1 MFLTLLGFSIY
12 ISLVDLK
19 QHRISNRSLLTGTI
33 AFALF
38 ALLEE
43 RTLYWS
49 SSLLTLAFAPV
60 AFKAKI
66 GAGDIKLTS
75 LLALFFLPLEHS
87 ILVDA
92 LICFVVISS
101 AFLIFNIA
109 KENSLK
115 SSIALAP
122 AICGAVIW
130 CAR

>member
-1 MFLTLLGFSIY
+1 MFIALLGFSIY
-12 ISLVDLK
+12 ISLVDVMR
-19 QHRISNRSLLTGTI
+19 HRITNRSLLIGAI
-33 AFALF
+33 AFALLAIF
-38 ALLEE
+38 EE

-49 SSLLTLAFAPV
+49 SSLLTLALAPV
-60 AFKAKI
+60 ALSAKI

-75 LLALFFLPLEHS
+75 LLALYFLPLEHS
-87 ILVDA
+87 ILVQA

>member
-1 MFLTLLGFSIY
+1 MFIALLGFSIY
-12 ISLVDLK
+12 ISLVDIK
-19 QHRISNRSLLTGTI
+19 RHRISNRSLFIGAI
-33 AFALF
+33 SF
-38 ALLEE
+38 ALLAIFEE

-60 AFKAKI
+60 ALRAKI

-75 LLALFFLPLEHS
+75 LLALFFLPLKHS
-87 ILVDA
+87 ILVQA
-92 LICFVVISS
+92 LTCFVVISS